1 VPDRSSKPPSRSD
14 RLWRRLLGRP
24 SPSGE
29 LTDRARSVLLLAQEE
44 ARLLNH
50 SFIGT
55 EHILLGLIHEGKGLA
70 AKALESFG
78 ISLEAVRAEVGGS
91 TGPLGSAPTGSLPFT
106 PRAKEVLELSKREA
120 RQLGHDYIGTGHLL
134 LGLVR
139 EGEGAAAMLLVKLGA
154 DLGKLRQRVVE
165 QLSDFAGAGSD
176 PSSSPS
182 GSGHLGIRGSM
193 PAQRRT
199 SVGRLELSGEG
210 QQHLA
215 MPSASWVVAIEVVG
229 RDTVDYAQAFSGLG
243 AWLEARGLSMSAL
256 DPADMAIVPVD
267 QDGRAGFQ
275 LQVRSEVLLGGDESE
290 S

>member
-1 VPDRSSKPPSRSD
+1 VPDRSNRPPSRSE
-14 RLWRRLLGRP
+14 RFWRRLLGRP
-24 SPSGE
+24 SPPGE
-29 LTDRARSVLLLAQEE
+29 LTDRARSVLVLAQEE

-78 ISLEAVRAEVGGS
+78 ISLEAVRSELGRS
-91 TGPLGSAPTGSLPFT
+91 MGPLGSAPTGSLPFT
-106 PRAKEVLELSKREA
+106 PRAKEVLELSKRDA
-120 RQLGHDYIGTGHLL
+120 RQLGHDYVGTGHLL

-139 EGEGAAAMLLVKLGA
+139 EGEGVAAMLLIKLGA
-154 DLGKLRQRVVE
+154 DLGRVRQRVVE
-165 QLSDFAGAGSD
+165 ELSDDEGGGSD
-176 PSSSPS
+176 LASSPQ
-182 GSGHLGIRGSM
+182 GAEHLGIRGSM
-193 PAQRRT
+193 PAERRT

-210 QQHLA
+210 EHFA

-256 DPADMAIVPVD
+256 DPADIAIVPLD
-267 QDGRAGFQ
+267 QGGRAGFQ
-275 LQVRSEVLLGGDESE
+275 LQVRREVLLRGDGEPES
-290 S
+290 